1 MPHLCTVKGVIY
13 IGAMESGARKKLL
26 IGGVLAGSVAVALFV
41 VVFFTLGPL
50 VFGDSTSSAED
61 RRYAEKFEQILS
73 FVSKNYVD
81 EVDRQKL
88 FDGAMK
94 GLFSSLGDPYS
105 LYLSSGEMMSLT
117 DTTTGEFGGVG
128 LYVNKTDP
136 TQAEKSTDPRDKFV
150 EIVAP
155 IEDTPAWKAGLL
167 AGDSITKIVGEEV
180 AALTMDEVLKRLR
193 GQPGSNV
200 KVTVLRGT
208 ATSLDFTLRR
218 EIIQVPSV
226 KSTWI
231 GEDIAYLRIT
241 QFTAHTA
248 EAFDAAITEFTK
260 KGFSRLIVDLR
271 NNPGG
276 LLDAVAKVGGRFFK
290 DGVIVSTRSR
300 VPGESSV
307 FEAQGQQTIPD
318 SVRIIV
324 LVDKGSAS
332 AAEILSGALKDRKR
346 AFLLGDTTYGKGS
359 VQQVIPFDKTGF
371 KLTMAR
377 YYTPSGVNIDKVGI
391 APHETLKEKELTD
404 AELGEYRK
412 LLDAKTFQTF
422 TQKNPNADPAAI
434 EAFVKQLKSQGV
446 SLEPRLLARL
456 TRQELDRTNNR
467 SSPVVD
473 LDFDLVLREAVKLMK
488 GESLVIP

>member
-1 MPHLCTVKGVIY
+1 LD
-13 IGAMESGARKKLL
+13 AMESGARKKLL
-26 IGGVLAGSVAVALFV
+26 IGGLVAGSVTITLFV
-41 VVFFTLGPL
+41 VVFFTLGPV
-50 VFGDSTSSAED
+50 VFGESTNTPGSSAED
-61 RRYAEKFEQILS
+61 RRYAQKFEQILS

-94 GLFSSLGDPYS
+94 GLFGSLGDPYS
-105 LYLSSGEMMSLT
+105 LYLSSSEMMSLT

-128 LYVNKTDP
+128 LYVNKIDP
-136 TQAEKSTDPRDKFV
+136 VQAEKSTDPRDKFV
-150 EIVAP
+150 EVVAP

-167 AGDSITKIVGEEV
+167 AGDSITKIDGDDVST
-180 AALTMDEVLKRLR
+180 LTMDEVLKRLR
-193 GQPGSNV
+193 GQPATDV

-208 ATSLDFTLRR
+208 STTLDFVLRR

-231 GEDIAYLRIT
+231 GDDVAYLRIT

-248 EAFDAAITEFTK
+248 EAFDTAVAAFSQ
-260 KGFSRLIVDLR
+260 KGFGRLIVDLR

-276 LLDAVAKVGGRFFK
+276 LLESVAKVGGRFFK

-300 VPGESSV
+300 VAGESSV

-318 SVRIIV
+318 SVRIVV

-346 AFLLGDTTYGKGS
+346 AYLLGDTTYGKGS

-377 YYTPSGVNIDKVGI
+377 YYTPSGINIDKVGI
-391 APHETLKEKELTD
+391 APHQILKDKELTD
-404 AELGEYRK
+404 AQLGEYRK
-412 LLDAKTFQTF
+412 LLDAKTIQAFA
-422 TQKNPNADPAAI
+422 QKNPTADAA
-434 EAFVKQLKSQGV
+434 AVDTFVKSLKAQGIT
-446 SLEPRLLARL
+446 LEPRLLARL
-456 TRQELDRTNNR
+456 TRLELDRTNNR
-467 SSPVVD
+467 SGPVVD
-473 LDFDLVLREAVKLMK
+473 LDFDVVLNEAVKLLR

>member
-1 MPHLCTVKGVIY
+1 
-13 IGAMESGARKKLL
+13 MESGVRKKLL
-26 IGGVLAGSVAVALFV
+26 IGGLLAGSVAVTLFAII
-41 VVFFTLGPL
+41 FFTLGPL
-50 VFGDSTSSAED
+50 VFGDAPTAPGASAED
-61 RRYAEKFEQILS
+61 RRYAQKFEQILS
-73 FVSKNYVD
+73 FVTKNYVD

-94 GLFSSLGDPYS
+94 GLFASLGDPYS
-105 LYLSSGEMMSLT
+105 LYLTSSEMMSLT

-136 TQAEKSTDPRDKFV
+136 AQAEKSTDSRDRWV
-150 EIVAP
+150 DVVAP

-167 AGDSITKIVGEEV
+167 AGDSITKIDGEDV

-193 GQPGSNV
+193 GQPGTEV

-208 ATSLDFTLRR
+208 STTLDFTLRR

-231 GEDIAYLRIT
+231 GDDIAYLRIT

-248 EAFDAAITEFTK
+248 EAFDAAVAEFTK

-276 LLDAVAKVGGRFFK
+276 LLEAVAKVGGRFFK

-300 VPGESSV
+300 VAGESTV
-307 FEAQGQQTIPD
+307 FEAQGEQTIPD

-332 AAEILSGALKDRKR
+332 AAEILAGALKDRKR
-346 AFLLGDTTYGKGS
+346 AYLLGETTYGKGS

-377 YYTPSGVNIDKVGI
+377 YYTPSGINIDKVGI
-391 APHETLKEKELTD
+391 APNETLKDKELTD
-404 AELGEYRK
+404 AQLGEYRK
-412 LLDAKTFQTF
+412 LLDAKTIQNFA
-422 TQKNPNADPAAI
+422 QKTPKADADAVA
-434 EAFVKQLKSQGV
+434 AFVATLKAQGV
-446 SLEPRLLARL
+446 TLEPRLLARL

-467 SSPVVD
+467 NGPVVD
-473 LDFDLVLREAVKLMK
+473 LDFDLVLQEAVKLLR
-488 GESLVIP
+488 GNSLVIP

>member
-1 MPHLCTVKGVIY
+1 
-13 IGAMESGARKKLL
+13 MESGARKKLL
-26 IGGVLAGSVAVALFV
+26 IGGLVAGSAAVTLFAI
-41 VVFFTLGPL
+41 VFFTVGPL
-50 VFGDSTSSAED
+50 VFGEAQATPGSAAD
-61 RRYAEKFEQILS
+61 DHRYAQKFEQILS
-73 FVSKNYVD
+73 FVAKNYVD

-94 GLFSSLGDPYS
+94 GLFQSLGDPYT
-105 LYLSSGEMMSLT
+105 LYLSSAEMMSLT

-128 LYVNKTDP
+128 LYVNKIDP
-136 TQAEKSTDPRDKFV
+136 AQAEKSAEPKDKFV
-150 EIVAP
+150 EVVAP

-167 AGDSITKIVGEEV
+167 AGDSITKIDGDDVSP
-180 AALTMDEVLKRLR
+180 LTMDEVLKRLR
-193 GQPGSNV
+193 GEPSTDV

-208 ATSLDFTLRR
+208 ATTLEFTLKR
-218 EIIQVPSV
+218 EVIQVPSV

-231 GEDIAYLRIT
+231 GDDIAYLRIT

-248 EAFDAAITEFTK
+248 EAFDAAITNFSA
-260 KGFSRLIVDLR
+260 KGFSHLIIDLR

-276 LLDAVAKVGGRFFK
+276 LLEAVAKVGGRFFK

-346 AFLLGDTTYGKGS
+346 AFLLGETTYGKGS

-377 YYTPSGVNIDKVGI
+377 YYTPSGINIDKVGI
-391 APHETLKEKELTD
+391 APNEVLKDKDLTD

-412 LLDAKTFQTF
+412 LLDAKTLENFA
-422 TQKNPNADPAAI
+422 QKNPSADATAV
-434 EAFVKQLKSQGV
+434 EKFVKGLKTQGIT
-446 SLEPRLLARL
+446 LEPRLLSRL
-456 TRQELDRTNNR
+456 TRLELDKANNR
-467 SSPVVD
+467 ASPVVD
-473 LDFDLVLREAVKLMK
+473 LDFDLVIQEAVKLLRAPT
-488 GESLVIP
+488 LVIP

>member
-1 MPHLCTVKGVIY
+1 
-13 IGAMESGARKKLL
+13 MESGARKKLL
-26 IGGVLAGSVAVALFV
+26 IGGLVAGSAAVTLFV
-41 VVFFTLGPL
+41 VLFFALGPL
-50 VFGDSTSSAED
+50 VFGDTPAPAGATTED
-61 RRYAEKFEQILS
+61 RNYALKFEQILS

-81 EVDRQKL
+81 PVDRQKL

-94 GLFSSLGDPYS
+94 GLFESLKDPYS
-105 LYLSSGEMMSLT
+105 LYLSSAEMMSLN

-128 LYVNKTDP
+128 LYVNKLDP
-136 TQAEKSTDPRDKFV
+136 SEAEKSADVRDKFV
-150 EIVAP
+150 EVVAP

-167 AGDSITKIVGEEV
+167 AGDSITKIDGEDV

-193 GQPGSNV
+193 GQPGADV

-208 ATSLDFTLRR
+208 KTTLEFTLKR

-226 KSTWI
+226 KFTWI
-231 GEDIAYLRIT
+231 GDDVAYLRIT

-248 EAFDAAITEFTK
+248 EAFDAAVAELSK
-260 KGFSRLIVDLR
+260 KKSFSRLVVDLR

-276 LLDAVAKVGGRFFK
+276 LLEAVAKVGGRFFK

-307 FEAQGQQTIPD
+307 FEAHGEQTIPD
-318 SVRIIV
+318 SVQIVV

-346 AFLLGDTTYGKGS
+346 AWLLGETTYGKGS

-391 APHETLKEKELTD
+391 VPNQVLKEKVLSD
-404 AELGEYRK
+404 AELGDYRK
-412 LLDAKTFQTF
+412 LLDAKTLQTF
-422 TQKNPNADPAAI
+422 AQNNPKADSAAVD
-434 EAFVKQLKSQGV
+434 AFVKGLIAQGFN
-446 SLEPRLLARL
+446 LEPRLLSRL
-456 TRQELDRTNNR
+456 TRLELDRVNNR
-467 SSPVVD
+467 AGPTVD
-473 LDFDLVLREAVKLMK
+473 LNFDLVLVEAVKLLR
-488 GESLVIP
+488 GPALVIP

>member
-1 MPHLCTVKGVIY
+1 
-13 IGAMESGARKKLL
+13 MESGARKKLL
-26 IGGVLAGSVAVALFV
+26 IGGLVAGSAAVTLFV
-41 VVFFTLGPL
+41 VLFFVLGPF
-50 VFGDSTSSAED
+50 VFGDTPAPAGATAED
-61 RRYAEKFEQILS
+61 RNYALKFEQILS

-81 EVDRQKL
+81 PVDRQKL

-94 GLFSSLGDPYS
+94 GLFESLKDPYS
-105 LYLSSGEMMSLT
+105 LYLSSAEMMSLN

-128 LYVNKTDP
+128 LYVNKVDP
-136 TQAEKSTDPRDKFV
+136 SEAEKSADARDKFV
-150 EIVAP
+150 EVVAP

-167 AGDSITKIVGEEV
+167 AGDFITKIDQEEV
-180 AALTMDEVLKRLR
+180 SALTMDEVLTRLR
-193 GQPGSNV
+193 GQPGTDV
-200 KVTVLRGT
+200 KVAVLRGT
-208 ATSLDFTLRR
+208 ATTLEFTLKR

-231 GEDIAYLRIT
+231 GDDIAYLRIT

-248 EAFDAAITEFTK
+248 EAFDAAVAEFSK

-276 LLDAVAKVGGRFFK
+276 LLESVAKVGGRFFK

-307 FEAQGQQTIPD
+307 FEAHGEQTIPD
-318 SVRIIV
+318 SVRIVV

-346 AFLLGDTTYGKGS
+346 AWLLGETTYGKGS

-391 APHETLKEKELTD
+391 VPNQILKDKELTD
-404 AELGEYRK
+404 AQLGEYRK

-422 TQKNPNADPAAI
+422 AQKNPKADAG
-434 EAFVKQLKSQGV
+434 EVETFVKSLKAGGAT
-446 SLEPRLLARL
+446 LEPRLLSRL
-456 TRQELDRTNNR
+456 TRLELDRVNNR
-467 SSPVVD
+467 SGPVVD
-473 LDFDLVLREAVKLMK
+473 LDFDLVLVEAVRLLR
-488 GESLVIP
+488 GPALVIP

>member
-1 MPHLCTVKGVIY
+1 
-13 IGAMESGARKKLL
+13 MESGVRKKLL
-26 IGGVLAGSVAVALFV
+26 LGGILAGSAALILFV
-41 VVFFTLGPL
+41 LLFFTLGPL
-50 VFGDSTSSAED
+50 VFGDTPATSGATDED
-61 RRYAEKFEQILS
+61 KRYAQKFEQILA
-73 FVSKNYVD
+73 FVTKNYVD

-105 LYLSSGEMMSLT
+105 LYLTSSELMSLT

-136 TQAEKSTDPRDKFV
+136 VQGEKATDPRDKYV
-150 EIVAP
+150 EVVAP

-167 AGDSITKIVGEEV
+167 AGDSITKIDGDDVS
-180 AALTMDEVLKRLR
+180 ALTMDEVLKRLR
-193 GQPGSNV
+193 GQPGTSV

-208 ATSLDFTLRR
+208 ATTLDFTLRR

-231 GEDIAYLRIT
+231 GDDIAYLRIT

-248 EAFDAAITEFTK
+248 EAFDAAVTSFTA
-260 KGFSRLIVDLR
+260 KGYNRLIIDLR

-276 LLDAVAKVGGRFFK
+276 LLEAVAKVGGRFFK

-300 VPGESSV
+300 VAGESSV
-307 FEAQGQQTIPD
+307 YEAQGQQTIPD

-332 AAEILSGALKDRKR
+332 AAEILAGALKDRKR
-346 AFLLGDTTYGKGS
+346 AFLLGETTYGKGS

-391 APHETLKEKELTD
+391 APHETFKDKDLTD
-404 AELGEYRK
+404 AELAEYRK
-412 LLDAKTFQTF
+412 LLDAKTLQTF
-422 TQKNPNADPAAI
+422 AQANPKADAVAI
-434 EAFVKQLKSQGV
+434 DGFVKGLKASGIT
-446 SLEPRLLARL
+446 LEPRLLARL
-456 TRQELDRTNNR
+456 TRQELDRINNR
-467 SSPVVD
+467 PGPVVD
-473 LDFDLVLREAVKLMK
+473 LEFDTVLQEAVRLMK

>member
-1 MPHLCTVKGVIY
+1 MV
-13 IGAMESGARKKLL
+13 AMESGARKKLL
-26 IGGVLAGSVAVALFV
+26 IGGLLAGSVAVTLFA

-50 VFGDSTSSAED
+50 VFGDSAASGSTAED
-61 RRYAEKFEQILS
+61 RRYAQKFEQILS

-105 LYLSSGEMMSLT
+105 LYLSTAEMMSLT

-128 LYVNKTDP
+128 LYVNKIDP
-136 TQAEKSTDPRDKFV
+136 AQADKSVEPRDHFV
-150 EIVAP
+150 EVVAP

-167 AGDSITKIVGEEV
+167 AGDAITKIDGEEV

-193 GQPGSNV
+193 GQPGTNV

-208 ATSLDFTLRR
+208 ATTLDFTLRR

-231 GEDIAYLRIT
+231 GDDIAYLRIT

-248 EAFDAAITEFTK
+248 EAFDAAVAEFAK
-260 KGFSRLIVDLR
+260 KGFTRLVVDLR

-276 LLDAVAKVGGRFFK
+276 LLEAVAKVGGRFFK

-300 VPGESSV
+300 VAGESSV
-307 FEAQGQQTIPD
+307 FEAQGEQTIPD
-318 SVRIIV
+318 NVRIIV

-346 AFLLGDTTYGKGS
+346 GYLLGDTTYGKGS

-377 YYTPSGVNIDKVGI
+377 YYTPSGINIDKVGI
-391 APHETLKEKELTD
+391 APHQTLKEKELTD

-412 LLDAKTFQTF
+412 LLDAKTIQSFAQSH
-422 TQKNPNADPAAI
+422 PAASKADV
-434 EAFVKQLKSQGV
+434 ETFVKTLKTQGIT
-446 SLEPRLLARL
+446 LEPRLLARL
-456 TRQELDRTNNR
+456 TRLELDRTNNR
-467 SSPVVD
+467 AGPVVD
-473 LDFDLVLREAVKLMK
+473 LDFDLVLQEAVRLLR

>member
-1 MPHLCTVKGVIY
+1 
-13 IGAMESGARKKLL
+13 MESGVRKKLL
-26 IGGVLAGSVAVALFV
+26 IGGLLAGSVAVTLFV

-50 VFGDSTSSAED
+50 VFGESVSPGASAED
-61 RRYAEKFEQILS
+61 HRYAQKFEQILS
-73 FVSKNYVD
+73 FVEKNYVD

-94 GLFSSLGDPYS
+94 GLFGSLGDPYS
-105 LYLSSGEMMSLT
+105 LYLSSSEMMSLN

-128 LYVNKTDP
+128 LYVNKVDP
-136 TQAEKSTDPRDKFV
+136 TQAEKSTDPRDHFV
-150 EIVAP
+150 EVVAP

-167 AGDSITKIVGEEV
+167 AGDSITKIDGDDVSP
-180 AALTMDEVLKRLR
+180 LSMDEVLKRLR
-193 GQPGSNV
+193 GQPGSSV

-208 ATSLDFTLRR
+208 ATTLEFTLRR

-231 GEDIAYLRIT
+231 GDDIAYLRIT

-248 EAFDAAITEFTK
+248 EAFDAAVAEFTK
-260 KGFSRLIVDLR
+260 KGFTRLIVDLR

-276 LLDAVAKVGGRFFK
+276 LLEAVAKVGGRFFK

-300 VPGESSV
+300 VAGESSV
-307 FEAQGQQTIPD
+307 FEAQGEQTIPD
-318 SVRIIV
+318 NVRIVV

-332 AAEILSGALKDRKR
+332 AAEILAGALKDRKR
-346 AFLLGDTTYGKGS
+346 AFLLGETTYGKGS

-391 APHETLKEKELTD
+391 APHETLKDKDLTD
-404 AELGEYRK
+404 AELTEYRK
-412 LLDAKTFQTF
+412 LLDAKTIQEFA
-422 TQKNPNADPAAI
+422 QKNPAADSAAVA
-434 EAFVKQLKSQGV
+434 AFVKSLQAQGNT
-446 SLEPRLLARL
+446 LQPRLLARL
-456 TRQELDRTNNR
+456 TRLELDRTNNR
-467 SSPVVD
+467 PGPVVD
-473 LDFDLVLREAVKLMK
+473 LDFDLVLQEAVKLLR
-488 GESLVIP
+488 GASLVIP